1 MTLEP
6 TSKTTQPTAPQIL
19 PHTAVA
25 IVFSAVVVIVVAVV
39 VVVVVVIVAVVAVD
53 MQMTRTITIVLQSFS
68 QDNCE
73 APISRGLRER
83 SCKTSIRACLEKTI
97 LKQLPLPS

>member
-25 IVFSAVVVIVVAVV
+25 IVFSAVVVIVVAV